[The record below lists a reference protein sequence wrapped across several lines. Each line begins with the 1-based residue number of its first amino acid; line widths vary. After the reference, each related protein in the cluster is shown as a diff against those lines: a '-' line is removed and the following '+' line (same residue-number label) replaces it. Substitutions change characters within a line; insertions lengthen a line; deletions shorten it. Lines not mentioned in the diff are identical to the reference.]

1 MCKLG
6 NYYTQLHED
15 NDMNIWYEN
24 LRGEYHTGAIK
35 QLQKENDTVE
45 HLEKKSPSWQEFQ

>member
-1 MCKLG
+1 
-6 NYYTQLHED
+6 
-15 NDMNIWYEN
+15 MNIWYEN